1 MNKRIEMPNGLI
13 ASIDFNSIPSY
24 LLLVLEPNILAVGE
38 SLEQGVLA
46 FLRRG

>member
-1 MNKRIEMPNGLI
+1 MPSGLF
-13 ASIDFNSIPSY
+13 ASLDFDSIPSY

-38 SLEQGVLA
+38 SLEQGVFA